1 MTPTQQRTIAKLADS
16 TSILLEAVLELMR
29 AVPDKRECI
38 ELAKAS
44 DALEIAKDTLE
55 EIMES

>member
-1 MTPTQQRTIAKLADS
+1 MTPGQQRSISKLADS
-16 TSILLEAVLELMR
+16 TNIILEAVLELMR

-55 EIMES
+55 EMVE